1 MLRRSALP
9 ARRTHPPMALKS
21 PAAAMRSQWLAL
33 ASAAFGALAAAG
45 EPTSSVESLY
55 EQHCL
60 ACHGASLQ
68 GSAHG
73 PPLKGDAFLD
83 RWSGSRQALLA
94 YNLNTMPPGGSRLG
108 ESEHAALVDF
118 LLTDAETDHGDLQAG
133 DEQSA
138 VDSWS
143 GVAGIDEIARSRSAF
158 QNRQI
163 EGFEPVSDAR
173 LRDPPPGDWLHWRR
187 TQDGQAHS
195 PLNRI
200 DRANVDRLQLA
211 WAVTMRD
218 GSNQVTPLVHDGIL
232 YLTHPDNVVQALD
245 AATGE
250 LIWEYAYDYP
260 PAAKTLGGP
269 LRNIAIHG
277 DKLFLATYDAAL
289 VAIDAR
295 TGNPVWRTVKAD
307 YRQGYTHTSGPIL
320 GGGVLLSG
328 INGCERVPS
337 RWLLPHRARPRHGP
351 GALAHLHDCIA
362 GPSRRRNLGRAGGG
376 VSRRRRCLDRRQL

>member
-1 MLRRSALP
+1 
-9 ARRTHPPMALKS
+9 
-21 PAAAMRSQWLAL
+21 MRIQWLAL
-33 ASAAFGALAAAG
+33 VGAAFGPLAAAG
-45 EPTSSVESLY
+45 EPAASVEALY
-55 EQHCL
+55 EQHCRD
-60 ACHGASLQ
+60 CHGAALQ

-73 PPLKGDAFLD
+73 PPLKGEAFLN
-83 RWSGSRQALLA
+83 RWGGARQALLT
-94 YNLNTMPPGGSRLG
+94 YNLATMPPGGSRLG

-118 LLTDAETDHGDLQAG
+118 LLADAETGHGDLQAG
-133 DEQSA
+133 GEQSA

-158 QNRQI
+158 QNRRL

-195 PLNRI
+195 PLTQI
-200 DRANVDRLQLA
+200 GRANVDRLQLA
-211 WAVTMRD
+211 WAATMRE

-245 AATGE
+245 GATGE

-295 TGNPVWRTVKAD
+295 TGKPVWRTVKAD
-307 YRQGYTHTSGPIL
+307 YRQATPTPAARSSAAACCSAASTAASATKPMAASSPGTIPQRAGNCGAPPRSPCRATLARRPGAGWRRNSGPAAMSGSPAAMIRNSVSTTSALPKPSL
-320 GGGVLLSG
+320 GW
-328 INGCERVPS
+328 P
-337 RWLLPHRARPRHGP
+337 
-351 GALAHLHDCIA
+351 
-362 GPSRRRNLGRAGGG
+362 RAGG
-376 VSRRRRCLDRRQL
+376 